1 MATVMEKL
9 GGVRALVVGGCCE
22 LNTTAHELIVEI
34 GSEMGAYNA
43 AESGEDIRQC
53 TALEINRVRQW
64 LAVQIWRGYQEHI
77 NARIRRPNEALVIS
91 GCRGSKIK
99 VGKCAFVFCLCE
111 TYGKLSLEIMTLNL
125 HTERAE
131 TSKGVPVSVKGV
143 AQVKVMANKYLKLS
157 DPGAEDYATA
167 PVVKKGPATVI
178 PSSGGEQKEE
188 QEYVETSE
196 IDIAKIKIASQHFLG
211 RKVDKIA
218 RALHETME
226 GHQRQILGTLTVEQL
241 YRDRAAFSQS
251 VRSHVNEDLNKL
263 GFLLV
268 SYTVTEIR
276 DDQGYMDALGAT
288 QTALVRRE
296 AEEGKARNENE
307 ARKKVAQYK
316 SEADIAAA
324 RAVRESHI
332 EQNTQMQAQAESD
345 RDLIMKKAEYKRQ
358 TNKANEE
365 ADAQTR
371 ITKAEQDKVVIKE
384 QTQQREEEAKVLVKV
399 AEQEIERVKTEAAGR
414 SEAELLRQQNEAKG
428 VLVEAQAEAERIKN
442 VGEAEAAAIQRRG
455 EAEAEVMRQKAEAF
469 KQYGEAAIV
478 QSIVDKMPDIAEKI
492 AKPLERTEKMV
503 FISQDGQAGSQLT
516 RDITS
521 IVGTV
526 PEAVEGL
533 TGVNLR
539 GALGRLAGGQA

>member
-1 MATVMEKL
+1 M
-9 GGVRALVVGGCCE
+9 GNIVV
-22 LNTTAHELIVEI
+22 
-34 GSEMGAYNA
+34 S
-43 AESGEDIRQC
+43 
-53 TALEINRVRQW
+53 
-64 LAVQIWRGYQEHI
+64 
-77 NARIRRPNEALVIS
+77 RPNEALIIS
-91 GCRGSKIK
+91 GCRGSMIK
-99 VGKCAFVFCLCE
+99 VGKCGFVFWICE
-111 TYGKLSLEIMTLNL
+111 TYEKLNLEIMTLKL

-143 AQVKVMANKYLKLS
+143 AQVKVMANKYLKVS
-157 DPGAEDYATA
+157 EAGADDYSGA
-167 PVVKKGPATVI
+167 PVIKKGPAAVI
-178 PSSGGEQKEE
+178 PTDGDESKEE
-188 QEYVETSE
+188 EYLETAD
-196 IDIAKIKIASQHFLG
+196 IDVDRIKKASQHFLG
-211 RKVDKIA
+211 RKIEEIS

-251 VRSHVNEDLNKL
+251 VRSHVNEDLNQL
-263 GFLLV
+263 GFMLV

-276 DDQGYMDALGAT
+276 DDQGYMEALGAT

-332 EQNTQMQAQAESD
+332 ETNTQLQAQAESD
-345 RDLIMKKAEYKRQ
+345 RDLKMKRAEYTRQ

-371 ITKAEQDKVVIKE
+371 ITKAEQDKIVIKE
-384 QTQQREEEAKVLVKV
+384 QTQQKEEEAKVLVKV
-399 AEQEIERVKTEAAGR
+399 AEQEVERVKTEAAGR

-428 VLVEAQAEAERIKN
+428 VLVEANAEAERIKN

-539 GALGRLAGGQA
+539 NALDRLAGGQA